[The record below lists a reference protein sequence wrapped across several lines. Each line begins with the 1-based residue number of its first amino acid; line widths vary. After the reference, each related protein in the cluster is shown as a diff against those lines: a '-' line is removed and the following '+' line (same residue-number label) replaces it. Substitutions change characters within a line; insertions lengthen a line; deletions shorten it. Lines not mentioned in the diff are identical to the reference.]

1 MHDDIG
7 FCSPTALA
15 VSSPGKDTQSC
26 SNESAPST
34 NLKSI
39 GLLTKVKHSADDSG
53 YDVLSNNDSEDTPV
67 FALLAEDLQA
77 SVSELAYWNDS
88 SNPYADC
95 RTKKGTS
102 LVKDLPER
110 HTPKSETQIEATRAK
125 RMSSLRATNAEQ
137 WPGKVNY
144 LTPESLQR
152 LSPYVG
158 AHVDSPCTAGDLIH
172 ALKCGHKIMT
182 DNPEVCA
189 ANCIGA
195 FVRYA
200 NPKDLD
206 RAFNC
211 NVCINEHLNA
221 VHAGKLASTV
231 DVHLVDPWRVWG
243 WKSWLNTSIGFVNSD
258 NRPELQ
264 IACLDLQVRGR
275 NCGAVFDPISFEYTG
290 RLLGQT
296 EQLFLATEGHILGE
310 SCLNLACSS
319 GDNGSKTGQ
328 SNGDEIPFVNV
339 VDGLGNKAPQRRP
352 LWTRRIP
359 VIAHRLPRRK
369 QL

>member
-1 MHDDIG
+1 MHDDMSL
-7 FCSPTALA
+7 CSLTALT
-15 VSSPGKDTQSC
+15 VSSPDEDEHGC
-26 SNESAPST
+26 SDESPPST
-34 NLKSI
+34 NLEGTEI
-39 GLLTKVKHSADDSG
+39 LTNVKHPTSNCGHDD
-53 YDVLSNNDSEDTPV
+53 LSNNDSEDPPV

-77 SVSELAYWNDS
+77 SVSELAYWNDP
-88 SNPYADC
+88 SNPYAEC
-95 RTKKGTS
+95 RANGEIN
-102 LVKDLPER
+102 LLNDLPER

-125 RMSSLRATNAEQ
+125 RMSSLRATSAKQ
-137 WPGKVNY
+137 WPGKITY

-195 FVRYA
+195 FVGYA

-243 WKSWLNTSIGFVNSD
+243 WRSWLKTGIGFVSSE
-258 NRPELQ
+258 NRSELQ

-275 NCGAVFDPISFEYTG
+275 NSGAVFDPISFEYTG
-290 RLLGQT
+290 RLLSQT
-296 EQLFLATEGHILGE
+296 EQLLLATEGHILGE
-310 SCLNLACSS
+310 SCLDFACSS
-319 GDNGSKTGQ
+319 GDIESNMGQ
-328 SNGDEIPFVNV
+328 AHGEKIPYPNV
-339 VDGLGNKAPQRRP
+339 VDGLASKAPRRRP
-352 LWTRRIP
+352 LWTKRIP
-359 VIAHRLPRRK
+359 VMTHRPPRRK
-369 QL
+369 QI